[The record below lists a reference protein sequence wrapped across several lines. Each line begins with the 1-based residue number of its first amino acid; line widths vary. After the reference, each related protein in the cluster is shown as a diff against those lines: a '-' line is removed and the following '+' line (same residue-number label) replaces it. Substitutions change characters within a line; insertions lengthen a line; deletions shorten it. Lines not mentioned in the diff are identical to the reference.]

1 MAVRG
6 LLGAGLISVEFSGQ
20 AAAAQPF
27 LERLMECLGIGLRV
41 ISRIAN
47 DVRMVVDDDTQ
58 EGREGFSA
66 VGRIDKCSVPRSF
79 RELSPIDFR
88 MDREGVRGC

>member
-58 EGREGFSA
+58 KGREGFSA
-66 VGRIDKCSVPRSF
+66 VGRIDKVRERSPPSTGQKES
-79 RELSPIDFR
+79 RSIQRLT
-88 MDREGVRGC
+88 